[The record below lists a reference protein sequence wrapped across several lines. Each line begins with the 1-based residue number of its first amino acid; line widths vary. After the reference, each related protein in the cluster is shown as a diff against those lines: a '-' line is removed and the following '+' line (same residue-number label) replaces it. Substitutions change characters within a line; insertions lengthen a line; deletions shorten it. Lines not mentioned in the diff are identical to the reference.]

1 MKEVTYKSVSIDE
14 RAEWGDYNHLIQKWE
29 GLKPRTAKAFV
40 EEMRNH
46 PEFRAFVE
54 TPTHKLVFIN
64 YRGFHLFLKWKER
77 NRYKTKKESLRE
89 MLEDLKK
96 VKDLL
101 KEVAELDLED
111 LIA

>member
-40 EEMRNH
+40 E
-46 PEFRAFVE
+46 

-77 NRYKTKKESLRE
+77 NRYKTKKESMEDMLRDIE
-89 MLEDLKK
+89 QQEK
-96 VKDLL
+96 
-101 KEVAELDLED
+101 
-111 LIA
+111 LIEKISA

>member
-1 MKEVTYKSVSIDE
+1 MKEITYKSVSIDE

-64 YRGFHLFLKWKER
+64 YRGFGKGRGATVTEQKKRAWQTCSEQLK
-77 NRYKTKKESLRE
+77 NRKN
-89 MLEDLKK
+89 
-96 VKDLL
+96 
-101 KEVAELDLED
+101 
-111 LIA
+111 

>member
-14 RAEWGDYNHLIQKWE
+14 RAEWGDYNHLVQRWE

-77 NRYKTKKESLRE
+77 NRYRTKKESMADMLRAIE
-89 MLEDLKK
+89 QQEK
-96 VKDLL
+96 
-101 KEVAELDLED
+101 
-111 LIA
+111 LIEKISA